1 MKDSVWLYRLYDIA
15 EEFDLVKV
23 EQCLAKDRPTSRLKL
38 TRVRPKSIVIENP
51 PVAVHLGQ
59 VNVNIDRKPLTGFL
73 TAKVYDLGVV
83 SLIMRLDL
91 PANISYQELHALA
104 VHLYAADLEPVFAEQ
119 LNYIKK
125 ALTQTYT
132 PSSVQEDFN
141 EDFTLFYFRHWDKTR
156 NPVPILLAENEELS
170 EQTITDTLRNSFS
183 YGNRDLAVIT
193 WDSALVYDEDGST
206 DIPDLLEFAL
216 TQLLELRYYDG
227 VLSEELNRMYSHIEE
242 AGSFSWYPRLARYRK
257 ITKKLMEI
265 VADVTEITEKV
276 QNSLKVTE
284 DVFYARVYGAALAI
298 FRTQAWNNSIQHKI
312 SVIQRTYQMLTAEIE
327 NSRAMLVEWAIV
339 LLILLEIILGLLK
352 LF

>member
-1 MKDSVWLYRLYDIA
+1 M
-15 EEFDLVKV
+15 
-23 EQCLAKDRPTSRLKL
+23 
-38 TRVRPKSIVIENP
+38 
-51 PVAVHLGQ
+51 
-59 VNVNIDRKPLTGFL
+59 
-73 TAKVYDLGVV
+73 
-83 SLIMRLDL
+83 
-91 PANISYQELHALA
+91 
-104 VHLYAADLEPVFAEQ
+104 
-119 LNYIKK
+119 
-125 ALTQTYT
+125 
-132 PSSVQEDFN
+132 
-141 EDFTLFYFRHWDKTR
+141 
-156 NPVPILLAENEELS
+156 AENEELS